1 MRTLNRIQPHILKT
15 ESQTLP
21 DECRVACRDHEP
33 RCTCKSRGGGER
45 EESYGRA
52 DSHASCMSHTGV
64 IYGSKHGCGGR
75 CYHRRQNGAF
85 LSGGTGRRWLRQG
98 LGFVPASKGERDER
112 KADGGTAQRASRQQ
126 RSSLRFDIFPLSM
139 RAYDTAASIDRAVS
153 ASDTQC
159 HPRTRQRARPHV
171 EDDTK
176 PRPQNGR
183 EQPVGLSLFVTAS
196 TNSRPCIAGCAA
208 NSDWSPGVGD
218 LKKENQ
224 SARRLIGDQ

>member
-1 MRTLNRIQPHILKT
+1 
-15 ESQTLP
+15 
-21 DECRVACRDHEP
+21 
-33 RCTCKSRGGGER
+33 
-45 EESYGRA
+45 
-52 DSHASCMSHTGV
+52 MSHTGV

-126 RSSLRFDIFPLSM
+126 RSCLRFDIFPLSM
-139 RAYDTAASIDRAVS
+139 RAYDTAASIARAVS

-159 HPRTRQRARPHV
+159 QQSGGPQ
-171 EDDTK
+171 EIDNK